1 MNLIGLVMQLNHV
14 DTPSDVSGSMRMR
27 RLSHDDFAA
36 WVVGLN
42 TALFRLEYAHYAN
55 GSRAGDVQ
63 MTQSDFGLAVIA
75 ALIAAGRQDVA
86 EYEGRCVW
94 QPIYRLSCHVTLT
107 VLCTVQCACLA

>member
-1 MNLIGLVMQLNHV
+1 
-14 DTPSDVSGSMRMR
+14 MRMR
-27 RLSHDDFAA
+27 RLSYEDFTA

-86 EYEGRCVW
+86 EYEGRCGW
-94 QPIYRLSCHVTLT
+94 QPIYCLSLHVALIL
-107 VLCTVQCACLA
+107 LCAVQCACLA